1 MYFLIEFY
9 NFTVYIVIYIYIN
22 ICYLDEY
29 VVTGQ
34 NTFDEYEIY
43 VQAAN
48 DVGTTKLN
56 RLKKRYGYAGE
67 GGK

>member
-1 MYFLIEFY
+1 M
-9 NFTVYIVIYIYIN
+9 
-22 ICYLDEY
+22 
-29 VVTGQ
+29 VTGQ

-67 GGK
+67 GGN